1 MSQPLVL
8 NPEWKGKTAIVTG
21 ASSGIGLE
29 TAVLLAGSGMK
40 VVAAARRLEKIEE
53 ELKSRGIGADQVKGV
68 RADLTQESDIRNI
81 FKVAREE
88 FGPAAVLINNAGV
101 GFESSLIDGDP
112 ELWRQMLEVNVMA
125 LSLATRLAMEDMI
138 KNDYGHVIHMS
149 SMSAYRVAPGSAMY
163 AATKFAVRALAEGL
177 RQELSAKKSKV
188 RITAISPGWVETEF
202 ATHYYHHLPEK
213 KANEVYD
220 ELKALQPIDIAS
232 AIIHALNAPEHVG
245 INDILMRPI
254 EQFS

>member
-1 MSQPLVL
+1 VFQSLVL
-8 NPEWKGKTAIVTG
+8 NPEWKDKTAVVTG
-21 ASSGIGLE
+21 SSSGIGLE
-29 TAVLLAGSGMK
+29 TAVLLAKSGMK

-53 ELKSRGIGADQVKGV
+53 ELALREIPQSRIRAV
-68 RADLTQESDIRNI
+68 RADLTQESDIESI
-81 FKVAREE
+81 FKVARDE
-88 FGPAAVLINNAGV
+88 FGPVAVLINNAGV

-112 ELWRQMLEVNVMA
+112 LLWKQMLEVNVMG
-125 LSLATRLAMEDMI
+125 LSLATRFAMDDMI
-138 KNDYGHVIHMS
+138 KNDHGHVIHMS

-220 ELKALQPIDIAS
+220 ELKALQPIDIVS